1 MKRAPFDATLKNGL
15 SVLVREVAPADRHL
29 LEIGYAQ
36 LSGESRYFRFLAARH
51 DLTPSELDKFTAR
64 NGEDHVAI
72 GALAQGTSTPQ
83 PIGIARYVRFPA
95 KPHMAEIAITIVDAV
110 QRQGLGSLLLEA
122 LSMHAER
129 SGISEFYALIH
140 RDNMAM
146 LRLLER
152 YGAKLSQFAREEIEV
167 SLPITGGSARRAPIA
182 GQRIPSAKTRL
193 SLNLPPKTCGFTG
206 ADQSISVWLDDG
218 GAIV

>member
-1 MKRAPFDATLKNGL
+1 MKRAPFDAILKNGQP
-15 SVLVREVAPADRHL
+15 VLVREVTPADRHL

-36 LSGESRYFRFLAARH
+36 LSSQSRYFRFLAARH

-64 NGEDHVAI
+64 NSEDHVAI
-72 GALAQGTSTPQ
+72 GALTQGTPIPQ
-83 PIGIARYVRFPA
+83 PIGIARYVRFPDQ
-95 KPHMAEIAITIVDAV
+95 PHKAEIAITIVDAV
-110 QRQGLGSLLLEA
+110 QRQELGSLLLEA
-122 LSMHAER
+122 LWINAER
-129 SGISEFYALIH
+129 SGISEFYALVH
-140 RDNMAM
+140 RDNEAM
-146 LRLLER
+146 LGLLER
-152 YGAKLSQFAREEIEV
+152 YGARLSPLAGEEIEV
-167 SLPITGGSARRAPIA
+167 SLPITGGSAQPAPIA